1 MALDVRPFINDAQR
15 IQKETGI
22 PASIILGQMV
32 FESSGSNPGGMSGL
46 AYNAKNLFGIKGVG
60 TAGTYTVWSQE
71 YDAGGGRVSGF
82 RKYNSYYESMA
93 DHARLLQT
101 PRYAS
106 KLQGAKTF
114 EDFAKGIK
122 AGGYATDPNY
132 AGQLISIIKQ
142 NGLDKYDDG
151 TPYTGEGSVPAGGGS
166 DKRGIFTGVAN
177 GVIRALL
184 ILLAFVAC
192 VLFFAKAF
200 PQVEATAKSGAKK
213 VTKSSPRSK
222 GYKKVKPKGGA
233 TNGGHTGA
241 QTKRQVETSL

>member
-32 FESSGSNPGGMSGL
+32 FESSGKNPGGMSGL

-60 TAGTYTVWSQE
+60 PAGTHTVWSQE

-106 KLQGAKTF
+106 QLKNAKTF
-114 EDFAKGIK
+114 EDFARGIK
-122 AGGYATDPNY
+122 AGG
-132 AGQLISIIKQ
+132 
-142 NGLDKYDDG
+142 
-151 TPYTGEGSVPAGGGS
+151 
-166 DKRGIFTGVAN
+166 
-177 GVIRALL
+177 
-184 ILLAFVAC
+184 
-192 VLFFAKAF
+192 
-200 PQVEATAKSGAKK
+200 
-213 VTKSSPRSK
+213 
-222 GYKKVKPKGGA
+222 
-233 TNGGHTGA
+233 
-241 QTKRQVETSL
+241 

>member
-32 FESSGSNPGGMSGL
+32 FESSGKNPGGMSGL

-60 TAGTYTVWSQE
+60 PAGTHTVWSQE

-106 KLQGAKTF
+106 QLKNAKTF
-114 EDFAKGIK
+114 EDFARGIK

-166 DKRGIFTGVAN
+166 DKRGIFT
-177 GVIRALL
+177 
-184 ILLAFVAC
+184 
-192 VLFFAKAF
+192 
-200 PQVEATAKSGAKK
+200 
-213 VTKSSPRSK
+213 
-222 GYKKVKPKGGA
+222 
-233 TNGGHTGA
+233 
-241 QTKRQVETSL
+241 

>member
-32 FESSGSNPGGMSGL
+32 FESSGKNPGGMSGL

-60 TAGTYTVWSQE
+60 SAGTYTVWSQE

-106 KLQGAKTF
+106 KLQGAKTY
-114 EDFAKGIK
+114 EDFARGIK

-151 TPYTGEGSVPAGGGS
+151 SPYTGEGGVPAGGGS
-166 DKRGIFTGVAN
+166 DKRGIFTSVAN

-200 PQVEATAKSGAKK
+200 PQVEATAKQTTRNVSRARKQ
-213 VTKSSPRSK
+213 
-222 GYKKVKPKGGA
+222 KKVKKAGGER
-233 TNGGHTGA
+233 GGYTRIK
-241 QTKRQVETSL
+241 TKRQTETSV

>member
-32 FESSGSNPGGMSGL
+32 FESSGSYQGGMSKL
-46 AYNAKNLFGIKGVG
+46 AYDAKNLFGIKGVG
-60 TAGTYTVWSQE
+60 PAGTYSIWSRE
-71 YDAGGGRVSGF
+71 YDSGGNRVSGF
-82 RKYNSYYESMA
+82 RKYNSYYESML

-106 KLQGAKTF
+106 KLQGAKSY
-114 EDFAKGIK
+114 EDFARGIK

-132 AGQLISIIKQ
+132 AAQLINIIKQ

-151 TPYTGEGSVPAGGGS
+151 TPYTGGGSVPGGGS
-166 DKRGIFTGVAN
+166 DKRGIFTSVAN
-177 GVIRALL
+177 GVIRTVL
-184 ILLAFVAC
+184 ILLCFLAC

-200 PQVEATAKSGAKK
+200 PQVETTARSGAKK
-213 VTKSSPRSK
+213 VAKSSSRSR
-222 GYKKVKPKGGA
+222 GYKKVKQKGGA
-233 TNGGHTGA
+233 TNGGPTGT
-241 QTKRQVETSL
+241 QVKRQTQTSV

>member
-32 FESSGSNPGGMSGL
+32 FESSGKNPGGMSGL

-60 TAGTYTVWSQE
+60 PAGTYSVWSQE

-82 RKYNSYYESMA
+82 RKYNSYYESML
-93 DHARLLQT
+93 DHAKLLQNSN
-101 PRYAS
+101 YS
-106 KLQGAKTF
+106 KHLQGAKTYQ
-114 EDFAKGIK
+114 DFAKGIK

-132 AGQLISIIKQ
+132 AGQLISIIEQ
-142 NGLDKYDDG
+142 NGLNKYDDG
-151 TPYTGEGSVPAGGGS
+151 TPYTGGGSLPSGGGDNKHGLFNAIS
-166 DKRGIFTGVAN
+166 G

-184 ILLAFVAC
+184 IVLCFVAC

-200 PQVEATAKSGAKK
+200 PQVEQAATSGAKSVK
-213 VTKSSPRSK
+213 RSVRK
-222 GYKKVKPKGGA
+222 RKKGGGQGGGYKRIE
-233 TNGGHTGA
+233 
-241 QTKRQVETSL
+241 TKRQTQTSV